1 MRLSKAGEYAIRCMF
16 YLSQQAFG
24 TLSSRRVVAS
34 EMDIPD
40 QFLGKIAQQLSRAG
54 LIEIVQGAK
63 GGFRLIRSPEQI
75 SMLDV
80 IEAVVGPVFLND
92 CVLRPQSCHR
102 SPYCTVHAAWQ
113 RVCEQLK
120 NELRAVRFSDL
131 TKPDASLMPISNS
144 TCLNP

>member
-16 YLSQQAFG
+16 YLSQQAYG
-24 TLSSRRVVAS
+24 TLSSRRLVAS

-40 QFLGKIAQQLSRAG
+40 QFLGKIAQQLARAG

-63 GGFRLIRSPEQI
+63 GGFRLNRSPEQI
-75 SMLDV
+75 SLLDV

-92 CVLRPQSCHR
+92 CVLRPQSCYR
-102 SPYCTVHAAWQ
+102 SPYCTVHVVWQ

-131 TKPDASLMPISNS
+131 TQPDASFIHLWDADPLNS
-144 TCLNP
+144 

>member
-24 TLSSRRVVAS
+24 ALCSRRVVAS

-75 SMLDV
+75 SLLDV

-113 RVCEQLK
+113 RICEQLK

-131 TKPDASLMPISNS
+131 THPDASLLPISDL

>member
-16 YLSQQAFG
+16 YLSKQHAG
-24 TLSSRRVVAS
+24 DLCSRRVVAS

-40 QFLGKIAQQLSRAG
+40 QFLGKIAQQLSKAG

-63 GGFRLIRSPEQI
+63 GGFRLNRSPEQI

-102 SPYCTVHAAWQ
+102 SPYCTVHAVWQ

-131 TKPDASLMPISNS
+131 TQPDASFIPLSDSNL
-144 TCLNP
+144 LNP